1 MSEQNG
7 VKKLLEKIN
16 TDPNYSKI
24 LIKVLNSTT
33 EEEADRTIRHLGL
46 EIISKTPLSGDWV
59 VYTLNI
65 KDMREV
71 VLILTEHGFTVEG
84 ISALPSRKEVRKE
97 ENTLF

>member
-7 VKKLLEKIN
+7 FKKLLEKIN

-24 LIKVLNSTT
+24 LIKLLNSKT
-33 EEEADRTIRHLGL
+33 EEEADRVIRNLGL
-46 EIISKTPLSGDWV
+46 EIISKTSFSKDWV

-71 VLILTEHGFTVEG
+71 ALILTEHGFTVEG
-84 ISALPSRKEVRKE
+84 ISALPNRKEVRKGE
-97 ENTLF
+97 ET

>member
-7 VKKLLEKIN
+7 FKKLLEKIN

-24 LIKVLNSTT
+24 LIKLLNSKT
-33 EEEADRTIRHLGL
+33 EEEADKVIRNLGL
-46 EIISKTPLSGDWV
+46 EIISKTSFSKDWV

-71 VLILTEHGFTVEG
+71 ALILTEHGFTVEG
-84 ISALPSRKEVRKE
+84 ISALPNRKEVRKGE
-97 ENTLF
+97 ET